1 MNQNS
6 IGTPQHR
13 LAAIYARVSTLQQEQ
28 EATIDSQVAELEK
41 YAQEKGLRLSRE
53 FYFLDQA
60 VSGAQL
66 PRPALDRLRD
76 LAIEGLFDT
85 VLCFSPD
92 RLSRKYAHQW
102 ILIEELKRLG
112 VSVIFVN
119 QPPVEDNPQGQLLLG
134 IQGLFSEYERAV
146 LAERLRR
153 GKLYRIR
160 RGDLVNP
167 VAPYGYRYIRV
178 SEPNGGRWEEHP
190 IEAAVVRHI
199 FHEYTEKD
207 GRILQIVGFLNE
219 NIASMPPRGKHWYP
233 GIVQTILSQPAYMGK
248 THYNRTRTCYEV
260 IGKPRKIG
268 RGAKRYA
275 AHLPRPKEE
284 WIPMSVPPLVSEEMW
299 LKAQERLKTN
309 FKFSPRNNKKHF
321 FLLGHLLVCGVCGRT
336 LTARERGGHI
346 YYSCIREKRSQSE
359 FPLHTCSVNS
369 EVIEPLVWQAVVD
382 LLKNPTLLTDA
393 WESEIQTNPNAPDEP
408 NRLQSR
414 LKALETQ
421 WQRLLDLFQE
431 EKIDKAELSK
441 RKARIDQERA
451 SIQTRLEQFDRLAQQ
466 KQIKQA
472 IVDDFETFCQKV
484 NASMENPTPQLQQEV
499 IRLLVDHVVV
509 GKDEIVIK
517 HIVPADD
524 NGRLL
529 PGRKSV

>member
-1 MNQNS
+1 MNENL
-6 IGTPQHR
+6 THH
-13 LAAIYARVSTLQQEQ
+13 LAAIYARVSTTQQEQ

-41 YAQEKGLRLSRE
+41 HAREKGLRLSKE

-76 LAIEGLFDT
+76 LAVEGLFDT
-85 VLCFSPD
+85 VLCLSPD

-102 ILIEELKRLG
+102 ILVEELKRSG
-112 VSVIFVN
+112 VSVLFVN

-134 IQGLFSEYERAV
+134 IQGLFAEYERA
-146 LAERLRR
+146 LITERLRR

-160 RGDLVNP
+160 RGELVNP
-167 VAPYGYRYIRV
+167 VAPYGYRYIPV

-199 FHEYTEKD
+199 FREYTEKD
-207 GRILQIVGFLNE
+207 GRILPMVAFLNE
-219 NIASMPPRGKHWYP
+219 NIATMPPRGKRWYP
-233 GIVQTILSQPAYMGK
+233 GIVQTILRQPAYMGK

-260 IGKPRKIG
+260 IGKPRRVG
-268 RGAKRYA
+268 HGAKQYA

-284 WIPMSVPPLVSEEMW
+284 WIPMSVPPLVSEDTW
-299 LKAQERLKTN
+299 LKAQECLEMN
-309 FKFSPRNNKKHF
+309 FKFSPRNNKKSF
-321 FLLGHLLVCGVCGRT
+321 FLLRGLLVCGVCGRT
-336 LTARERGGHI
+336 LTARERRGHI
-346 YYSCIREKRSQSE
+346 YYSCIREQRSKSE
-359 FPLHTCSVNS
+359 FPPHTCSVNAQ
-369 EVIEPLVWQAVVD
+369 VIEPLVWQAVTD
-382 LLKNPTLLTDA
+382 LLKNPTLLADA
-393 WESEIQTNPNAPDEP
+393 WESELQTNSNTSEEP

-414 LKALETQ
+414 LKTLETQ

-431 EKIDKAELSK
+431 EKIDKVELSK
-441 RKARIDQERA
+441 RKTRIDQEREA
-451 SIQTRLEQFDRLAQQ
+451 VQTRLEQFDRVARQ
-466 KQIKQA
+466 KQVKQA
-472 IVDDFETFCQKV
+472 LAKDFVDFCRKIKI
-484 NASMENPTPQLQQEV
+484 SMEHPTPQLQQEV

-529 PGRKSV
+529 PGRK